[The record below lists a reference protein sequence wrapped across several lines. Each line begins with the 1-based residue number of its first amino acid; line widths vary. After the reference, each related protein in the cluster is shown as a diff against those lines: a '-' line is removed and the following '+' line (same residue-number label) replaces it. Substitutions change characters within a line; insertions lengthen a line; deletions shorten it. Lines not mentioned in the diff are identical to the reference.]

1 MFRFARIPVA
11 LAMALLASWA
21 MAQTGDPVV
30 LVLQT
35 EASVS
40 GKVVKIGDIAR
51 LDGGSAAL
59 REDFAKLDIAEW
71 QATGDRLVV
80 SRNDVKFRLLIR
92 GCDERSFVIAGPPRC
107 VVGRRASPL
116 SEEAARKALQQ
127 AVADRAP
134 ELAKF
139 LVAKLD
145 GMPLFPPLRI
155 EDSDRVRL
163 EGKLLDQGLPLGRTR
178 GQILVLVNGEQKA
191 TVPASFDV
199 TFAQSAAPL
208 EMPEKSGPLIPSRTR
223 PTPLGP
229 LGSQA
234 ALAAQAATAE
244 TPEAPR
250 GFLVL
255 SRDRVQMIAIIGHVC
270 ATMPGEALQDGRMGQ
285 TISVR
290 NVDSSKTVSGRV
302 IGRGMVE
309 IERRTGTQP

>member
-1 MFRFARIPVA
+1 MLRFARMPVV
-11 LAMALLASWA
+11 LAAALLAPWA
-21 MAQTGDPVV
+21 FAQTIDPVV

-35 EASVS
+35 EASVV
-40 GKVVKIGDIAR
+40 GKVVKIGDVAR
-51 LDGGSAAL
+51 IEGGTAGL
-59 REDFAKLDIAEW
+59 RDDMARLDIAEW

-92 GCDERSFVIAGPPRC
+92 GCDEKSFVIAGSPRC

-139 LVAKLD
+139 LVARLD
-145 GMPLFPPLRI
+145 GMPQFPPLRI
-155 EDSDRVRL
+155 EESDRVRL

-191 TVPASFDV
+191 TVPAAFDV
-199 TFAQSAAPL
+199 SFTQSAEPL
-208 EMPEKSGPLIPSRTR
+208 EMPEKTGPLIPSRNR
-223 PTPLGP
+223 PGPLGP
-229 LGSQA
+229 LA
-234 ALAAQAATAE
+234 APTLPAAAAE

-255 SRDRVQMIAIIGHVC
+255 SRDRVQMIAIVGHVC

-290 NVDSSKTVSGRV
+290 NLDSSKTVSGRV